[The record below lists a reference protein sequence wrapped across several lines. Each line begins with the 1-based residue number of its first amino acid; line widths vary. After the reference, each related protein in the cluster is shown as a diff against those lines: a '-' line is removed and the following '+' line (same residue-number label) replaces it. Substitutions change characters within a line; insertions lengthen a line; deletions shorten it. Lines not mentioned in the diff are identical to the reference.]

1 MANIEN
7 PMTTQPGS
15 NSGLISIEEREA
27 LSIKGP
33 IAILYSLVLF
43 VVAALSALVAITGPI
58 AVIVV
63 TVITLPLAL
72 ILLAGHFIVQPNQ
85 AVVLVF
91 LGRYSGTVKEDGWH
105 WANPLT
111 KRFRVSQRI
120 DNFQTETSKVNDA
133 DGNPIQIAAV
143 VVWRVLDTAKASF
156 AVEDYEHYVSV
167 QSETAVRT
175 LAAQFPYDDFSGQ
188 ELISLRSHPDEI
200 ATALHAELQDR
211 LDDAGV
217 EVVEARLTHL
227 AYATEIA
234 EAMLRRQQAS
244 AVVAAKRTIVEGAVG
259 MVEEALELLS
269 ERDVIELDDERKA
282 QMVTNLLVVLTSES
296 QTTPVLN
303 AGTLY

>member
-1 MANIEN
+1 MAN
-7 PMTTQPGS
+7 PQTPPSPTS
-15 NSGLISIEEREA
+15 VTSVEERKA
-27 LSIKGP
+27 LSIRGP
-33 IAILYSLVLF
+33 VAILYSIGLF
-43 VVAALSALVAITGPI
+43 VAAGLFALLGGVISPFFFIVTALALPVALV
-58 AVIVV
+58 
-63 TVITLPLAL
+63 
-72 ILLAGHFIVQPNQ
+72 LLAGHFIVQPNQ
-85 AVVLVF
+85 AVVLVLF
-91 LGRYSGTVKEDGWH
+91 GRYSGTVKDDGWH

-111 KRFRVSQRI
+111 RRYRVSQRI

-143 VVWRVLDTAKASF
+143 VVWRVMDTARATF
-156 AVEDYEHYVSV
+156 AVEDYENYVAI

-188 ELISLRSHPDEI
+188 DLVSLRSHPDEI
-200 ATALHAELQDR
+200 ATALHAELQER

-259 MVEEALELLS
+259 MVEDALELLS

-296 QTTPVLN
+296 QTQPVVN